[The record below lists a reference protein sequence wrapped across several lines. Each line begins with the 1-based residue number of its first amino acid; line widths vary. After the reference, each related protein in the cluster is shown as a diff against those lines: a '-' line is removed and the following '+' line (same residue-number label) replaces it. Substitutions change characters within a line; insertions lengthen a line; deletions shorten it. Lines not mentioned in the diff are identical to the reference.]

1 MRSPGAL
8 WDLGKKRK
16 SLTCCVFL
24 ISSFSRQMMQHRGS
38 FQHRY
43 YGPSHATWQSQ
54 ELPVCYLLSLWDER
68 DIETTEAIGK
78 DRMSSLNTTLNVC
91 NWFLT
96 RLIQG
101 ITQPEYCGFM
111 DLEKIFRRLFCP
123 LLYWHLNG
131 SWLVTC
137 FTLPRGPSEPLSFG
151 SLWTGQS
158 VNVISKHDFTDVRF
172 IIEIF

>member
-1 MRSPGAL
+1 MRRPGAL
-8 WDLGKKRK
+8 WDLGKKWK

-24 ISSFSRQMMQHRGS
+24 ISSFSRQMMQHREDPFS
-38 FQHRY
+38 TDITAQVMQLDNRKNCR
-43 YGPSHATWQSQ
+43 
-54 ELPVCYLLSLWDER
+54 CYLLSLRDER

-78 DRMSSLNTTLNVC
+78 ARMSSLNITLNVC

-131 SWLVTC
+131 SWLVIC
-137 FTLPRGPSEPLSFG
+137 FTLARGPSKPLSIS